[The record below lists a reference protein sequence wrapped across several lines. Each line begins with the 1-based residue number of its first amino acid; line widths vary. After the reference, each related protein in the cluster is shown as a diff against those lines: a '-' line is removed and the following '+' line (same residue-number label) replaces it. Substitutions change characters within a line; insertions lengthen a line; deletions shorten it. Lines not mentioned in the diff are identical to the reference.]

1 MRFIDEV
8 NTYTHRAKE
17 RCALDKDVVCL
28 QGGRGEG
35 GGGGGDFFLLSII
48 IAGTVNSRMG
58 RFQGSEAVLRNPI
71 YFTSFK

>member
-35 GGGGGDFFLLSII
+35 GAYFFLLSII
-48 IAGTVNSRMG
+48 IAGMVNNRMG
-58 RFQGSEAVLRNPI
+58 RFRGSEAVLRNPM

>member
-1 MRFIDEV
+1 MPWIRMW
-8 NTYTHRAKE
+8 
-17 RCALDKDVVCL
+17 CVCKVA
-28 QGGRGEG
+28 EEK

>member
-1 MRFIDEV
+1 MW
-8 NTYTHRAKE
+8 
-17 RCALDKDVVCL
+17 CVCKVA
-28 QGGRGEG
+28 EEKV
-35 GGGGGDFFLLSII
+35 GGGGDFFLLSII